1 MPYIEIRNVEKTF
14 PVEEGELRAIDSVSL
29 DIQRG
34 EFVSL
39 VGPSGCGKSSLLRI
53 LAGLSQATAG
63 AATIDGSEV
72 RSPRDDVGIVFQRP
86 VLLPWRRVIDNV
98 LLPVDVARQSRRTHA
113 ERAAALLQLTG
124 LAGFEQRYPAQL
136 SGGMQQRVAI
146 CRALIRRPSI
156 LLMDE
161 PFGALDAITR
171 EEMGVELLRIWRE
184 VGATVLFITHS
195 IPEAIFLSDRVA
207 VMSQRPGRVLE
218 IVEVDLPRP
227 RSLRL
232 LGEPE
237 FGRLSTQIRTLVES
251 GHEALA

>member
-1 MPYIEIRNVEKTF
+1 MPYIEIRNVDKTF

-29 DIQRG
+29 DIERG
-34 EFVSL
+34 QFVSL

-53 LAGLSQATAG
+53 LAGLSRATAG
-63 AATIDGSEV
+63 VARIDGSEV

-98 LLPVDVARQSRRTHA
+98 LLPVDVARESRRTHA
-113 ERAAALLQLTG
+113 EQAAALLQLTG

-195 IPEAIFLSDRVA
+195 IPEALFLSDRVA

-237 FGRLSTQIRTLVES
+237 FGRLSAHVRTLVES

>member
-1 MPYIEIRNVEKTF
+1 MPYIELRDIAKTF
-14 PVEEGELRAIDSVSL
+14 PVEDGSLQALAAVSL
-29 DIQRG
+29 DIERG

-53 LAGLSQATAG
+53 LAGLSRPTAG
-63 AATIDGSEV
+63 SAMVAGNEV
-72 RSPRDDVGIVFQRP
+72 RAPRDDVGIVFQRP

-98 LLPVDVARQSRRTHA
+98 LLPVDVAHGSRHDHA
-113 ERAAALLQLTG
+113 ERAAELLKLAG

-171 EEMGVELLRIWRE
+171 EEMGVELLQIWQE

-207 VMSQRPGRVLE
+207 VMSPRPGRV
-218 IVEVDLPRP
+218 VEVVNVDLPRP
-227 RSLRL
+227 RSLRV
-232 LGEPE
+232 LGEAE
-237 FGRLSTQIRTLVES
+237 FGRLSTHVRTLIDS
-251 GHEALA
+251 GHAVPA